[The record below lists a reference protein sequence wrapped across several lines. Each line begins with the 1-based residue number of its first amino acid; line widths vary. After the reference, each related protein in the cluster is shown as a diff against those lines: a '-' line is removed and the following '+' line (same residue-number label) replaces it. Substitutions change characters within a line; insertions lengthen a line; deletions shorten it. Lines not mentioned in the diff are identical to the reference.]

1 MKVSMQRFSF
11 CISVPKS
18 LDLLPGLSLLS
29 LIALTI
35 NTNAHCAEPVKN
47 SAQATKTV
55 LKKVTKSKAPSKKP
69 TIAEVPDKTK
79 DKTAEKEEPKKAS
92 EAPLKEVLEPS
103 RFFGLAQFGYAAAK
117 AAPAVMSKLFCY
129 CGCDLTDS
137 HNSLLDCFTSIHGVD
152 CHICQEE
159 AILAVKMH
167 REGDDIAT
175 IQKAVDEKYA
185 KDYPFEQDTAAYK
198 LYKATHF
205 NVKPGSGVTATPV
218 KPGAEAAGPEDP
230 DAVVDTKTKT
240 IPKLKPGKKI
250 PKCCAEDHEKTSSS
264 EKKKTK

>member
-1 MKVSMQRFSF
+1 MQRFRFRFSEA
-11 CISVPKS
+11 KS
-18 LDLLPGLSLLS
+18 LALLPGVSLIS
-29 LIALTI
+29 IIALTLSTSI
-35 NTNAHCAEPVKN
+35 CGAEPAKPAGQRPKSVVKKASPSR
-47 SAQATKTV
+47 SAV
-55 LKKVTKSKAPSKKP
+55 KKP
-69 TIAEVPDKTK
+69 TIAEVPDKAK
-79 DKTAEKEEPKKAS
+79 AKPAEKDEPKKASS

-117 AAPAVMSKLFCY
+117 AAPTVMSKLFCY

-137 HNSLLDCFTSIHGVD
+137 HSSLLDCFTSIHGVD

-175 IQKAVDEKYA
+175 IQKAVDDKYA

-198 LYKATHF
+198 SYKATHF
-205 NVKPGSGVTATPV
+205 NVKPGSGVTSNPV

-230 DAVVDTKTKT
+230 DAVVDTKSKT
-240 IPKLKPGKKI
+240 TPKLKPGKKM
-250 PKCCAEDHEKTSSS
+250 PKCCAEDHEKTSGS